1 MENQNILNQKLLLT
15 VKRLG
20 INGEGIAY
28 YKRKA
33 VFIPNAIPGE
43 VVEVKITKHLEKYAY
58 GEVLQYKQMSEY
70 RVKPRC
76 EYYGRCGGC
85 QLQHMAYPFQLEQK
99 KAIVEE
105 TIDKY
110 FEGKSRKFEIRDCL
124 GMNEPWA
131 YRNKTQL
138 PTRHDGDKVVVGMYE
153 LDSNRLVYINKCL
166 IESKLISEIMHIVLD
181 YLTKASINVYNPRFQ
196 QGNLRY
202 IVIRGF
208 EETNEVQVTYVVMK
222 EEPRLTKILTESIKL
237 DQRIKSVHYSV
248 NNDHKS
254 IEIMTSKVVK
264 LAGKDQIDGKLGDLS
279 FSISPNAFFQLNN
292 SQTKVLYNEVLK
304 ALNPTGKENVLD
316 LYCGIGSIGLYV
328 AKQVNQVRGVDI
340 NQESIANANEFASIN
355 GLNNA
360 KFYAGNILKQLDK
373 FEKEGFIADVVIV
386 DPPRKGVELQVLH
399 YLQKKRVKK
408 IIYVSCNPATLVK
421 NLNHLQKEYVIR
433 YIQPVDMFPQT
444 SNVETVVLLSKGEVD
459 SKKIRVEFS
468 LEDMDMSE
476 FQDGATYPQIKE
488 YVLEHT
494 GLKVSNLY
502 ISQIKRKCGI
512 EVGKNYNLPKSED
525 SRQPQC
531 PPEKEKAIREA
542 FKYFGMM

>member
-1 MENQNILNQKLLLT
+1 MENQNTLNQKILLT
-15 VKRLG
+15 VKRMG

-43 VVEVKITKHLEKYAY
+43 IVEVKITKDLEKYAY
-58 GEVLQYKQMSEY
+58 GEVLQYKKMSEY

-85 QLQHMAYPFQLEQK
+85 QLQHIAYPYQLEQK
-99 KAIVEE
+99 RAIVEE

-110 FEGKSRKFEIRDCL
+110 FEGKSRKFEIKDCL
-124 GMNEPWA
+124 GMNEPWE

-166 IESKLISEIMHIVLD
+166 IESKLIGDIMGIILD

-222 EEPRLTKILTESIKL
+222 EEARLTKILTESIKL
-237 DQRIKSVHYSV
+237 DARIKSVHFSV
-248 NNDHKS
+248 NNDPKS
-254 IEIMTSKVVK
+254 IEIMTSKVIK
-264 LAGKDQIDGKLGDLS
+264 LAGKDQINGKLGDLS

-328 AKQVNQVRGVDI
+328 AKAVNQVRGVDI
-340 NQESIANANEFASIN
+340 NQESIANANQFALNN
-355 GLNNA
+355 GLENA

-373 FEKEGFIADVVIV
+373 FEKEGFIPDVVIM
-386 DPPRKGVELQVLH
+386 DPPRKGVELQVLN

-444 SNVETVVLLSKGEVD
+444 ANVESVVC
-459 SKKIRVEFS
+459 
-468 LEDMDMSE
+468 LE
-476 FQDGATYPQIKE
+476 
-488 YVLEHT
+488 
-494 GLKVSNLY
+494 
-502 ISQIKRKCGI
+502 R
-512 EVGKNYNLPKSED
+512 
-525 SRQPQC
+525 R
-531 PPEKEKAIREA
+531 
-542 FKYFGMM
+542 

>member
-1 MENQNILNQKLLLT
+1 
-15 VKRLG
+15 
-20 INGEGIAY
+20 
-28 YKRKA
+28 
-33 VFIPNAIPGE
+33 
-43 VVEVKITKHLEKYAY
+43 
-58 GEVLQYKQMSEY
+58 
-70 RVKPRC
+70 
-76 EYYGRCGGC
+76 
-85 QLQHMAYPFQLEQK
+85 
-99 KAIVEE
+99 
-105 TIDKY
+105 
-110 FEGKSRKFEIRDCL
+110 
-124 GMNEPWA
+124 MNEPWE

-166 IESKLISEIMHIVLD
+166 IESKLIGDIMGIILD

-222 EEPRLTKILTESIKL
+222 EEARLTKILTESIKL
-237 DQRIKSVHYSV
+237 DARIKSVHFSV
-248 NNDHKS
+248 NNDPKS
-254 IEIMTSKVVK
+254 IEIMTSKVIK
-264 LAGKDQIDGKLGDLS
+264 LAGKDQINGKLGDLS

-328 AKQVNQVRGVDI
+328 AKAVNQVRGVDI
-340 NQESIANANEFASIN
+340 NQESIANANQFALNN
-355 GLNNA
+355 GLENA

-373 FEKEGFIADVVIV
+373 FEKEGFIPDVVIM
-386 DPPRKGVELQVLH
+386 DPPRKGVELQVLN

-444 SNVETVVLLSKGEVD
+444 ANVESVVC
-459 SKKIRVEFS
+459 
-468 LEDMDMSE
+468 LE
-476 FQDGATYPQIKE
+476 
-488 YVLEHT
+488 
-494 GLKVSNLY
+494 
-502 ISQIKRKCGI
+502 R
-512 EVGKNYNLPKSED
+512 
-525 SRQPQC
+525 R
-531 PPEKEKAIREA
+531 
-542 FKYFGMM
+542 